1 MNATVA
7 NHRRRIWQFMFDE
20 SLSLDSTIS
29 RGRYGIDQF
38 ASPFHRATD
47 SATKRTEVKDCKGS
61 GAARGT
67 TPPAYLSFSHG
78 EDCSTFPAHRGQ
90 RTERLRDPNRPK
102 APTWCFESP
111 RPRLAGAPRSPE
123 VGLPTLSSLL
133 AQYFDAQEKAASR
146 VQSPEAHPA
155 PSDNPRDNQTG
166 PR

>member
-38 ASPFHRATD
+38 ASPFHHATD

-67 TPPAYLSFSHG
+67 TPPAYLSFH
-78 EDCSTFPAHRGQ
+78 TARIAQ
-90 RTERLRDPNRPK
+90 R
-102 APTWCFESP
+102 
-111 RPRLAGAPRSPE
+111 
-123 VGLPTLSSLL
+123 SLL
-133 AQYFDAQEKAASR
+133 TDSR
-146 VQSPEAHPA
+146 AVG
-155 PSDNPRDNQTG
+155 DNARDTHTMV
-166 PR
+166 RAKMSM